1 MHWEDDHHLHF
12 EEHGLADHP
21 SDYDDASRRAAAR
34 RSAFA
39 VDRAARSLAE
49 PRDGARRHAAQPRAT
64 GDAVRRIG
72 AQARRGDDGPREQVL
87 AGRGRDV
94 LDDAR
99 GRRARPAGGAGSRAF
114 RIERAPENAAPARGR
129 VGGPARVV
137 DRRRR
142 TARRSQVFLA
152 DGPHGVR
159 KERVD
164 ALGLASAPATCFP
177 TASSLGSA
185 WDPDL
190 AASVG
195 RALGVEARA
204 QGVDVLLGPGINIK
218 RHPLGGRN
226 FESAAAERT

>member
-21 SDYDDASRRAAAR
+21 SDYDDASRRVVATMDLESKCLLGEGATCWTT
-34 RSAFA
+34 
-39 VDRAARSLAE
+39 RA
-49 PRDGARRHAAQPRAT
+49 
-64 GDAVRRIG
+64 
-72 AQARRGDDGPREQVL
+72 
-87 AGRGRDV
+87 
-94 LDDAR
+94 DDAR
-99 GRRARPAGGAGSRAF
+99 GLPA
-114 RIERAPENAAPARGR
+114 
-129 VGGPARVV
+129 
-137 DRRRR
+137 
-142 TARRSQVFLA
+142 VFLA